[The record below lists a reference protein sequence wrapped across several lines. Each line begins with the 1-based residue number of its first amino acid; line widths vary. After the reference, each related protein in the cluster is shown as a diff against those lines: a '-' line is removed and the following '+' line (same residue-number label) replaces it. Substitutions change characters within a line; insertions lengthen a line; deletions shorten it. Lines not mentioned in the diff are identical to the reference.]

1 MSVVLNAIALRYD
14 GAHEANALERANAT
28 SPIRRTSNTR
38 TLPPMSSAF
47 TPERLHA
54 LAASLR
60 LWALAL
66 WAWLAETFD
75 HRDWRAAVA
84 RDLAE
89 AERGTK
95 AIIVLLALR
104 RVVWAPDR
112 PRGGHRPGHAPKG
125 FALRAVRTNDMRR
138 LTRRLLPK
146 TRGPRSRD
154 LVARARAAPRARRPR
169 RPRRPPRAQ
178 TRPHGAGHPARAGCA
193 AGVIVR
199 AADQRRHRARRHVV
213 SALS

>member
-1 MSVVLNAIALRYD
+1 LSVVLNAIALRYD

-38 TLPPMSSAF
+38 TLPPMTSAF
-47 TPERLHA
+47 TPEQLHA

-60 LWALAL
+60 LWALAFL
-66 WAWLAETFD
+66 AWLAETFD
-75 HRDWRAAVA
+75 CRDWRATVA
-84 RDLAE
+84 RDLAH
-89 AERGTK
+89 AERGAK

-112 PRGGHRPGHAPKG
+112 PRFGHRPGHAPKG

-138 LTRRLLPK
+138 LSRRLLPK

-154 LVARARAAPRARRPR
+154 LVARARALLRVLDALDAHAHRLARRLDRTAPDMR
-169 RPRRPPRAQ
+169 LAPVAPPASSCAPQ
-178 TRPHGAGHPARAGCA
+178 TSA
-193 AGVIVR
+193 AI
-199 AADQRRHRARRHVV
+199 AHADT
-213 SALS
+213 S